1 MWWCITVLA
10 PRRSQFFILV
20 SLPMIA
26 IATTGTGV
34 IGENY
39 SVLCNIDVDDDDL
52 NTIVVNTI
60 TVKLEKSMV
69 NSMNYGYNSVSIS
82 YTP

>member
-1 MWWCITVLA
+1 
-10 PRRSQFFILV
+10 
-20 SLPMIA
+20 MIA

-34 IGENY
+34 IREKY
-39 SVLCNIDVDDDDL
+39 SVVCTIDVDDDDL
-52 NTIVVNTI
+52 NIIVVNTF
-60 TVKLEKSMV
+60 TVKLGKSMV

>member
-1 MWWCITVLA
+1 MIT
-10 PRRSQFFILV
+10 
-20 SLPMIA
+20 

-39 SVLCNIDVDDDDL
+39 SIVCTIDVDDDDL
-52 NTIVVNTI
+52 NIIVVNTI
-60 TVKLEKSMV
+60 TVKLGRSMV
-69 NSMNYGYNSVSIS
+69 NFMNYGYDCVSIS

>member
-1 MWWCITVLA
+1 
-10 PRRSQFFILV
+10 
-20 SLPMIA
+20 MIA

-34 IGENY
+34 IGEKY
-39 SVLCNIDVDDDDL
+39 SVVCTIDVDDDDL
-52 NTIVVNTI
+52 NIIVVNTF
-60 TVKLEKSMV
+60 TVKLGKSMV

>member
-1 MWWCITVLA
+1 
-10 PRRSQFFILV
+10 
-20 SLPMIA
+20 MIA

-34 IGENY
+34 IREKY
-39 SVLCNIDVDDDDL
+39 SVVCTIDVDDDDL
-52 NTIVVNTI
+52 NIIVVNTI
-60 TVKLEKSMV
+60 TVKLGKSMV